1 MVFMCSEYRSV
12 RAPVI
17 LLLCGALLTPACVRG
32 GATGDDRVT
41 VVTGAYPFR
50 YVVERVGAAD
60 VRLVDAVPPGAE
72 PHDVELTPA
81 QVAEIERAD
90 LVVLFSGFQPS
101 LEDAAPPNRVAD
113 ARTLV
118 PGDDPHVWLDPL
130 ALGLL
135 ADAVAERLGVADP
148 AHRDGYAARAAA
160 LEADLDALHAEAE
173 AALRGCARRDLV
185 TSHAA
190 WGRFADRYGLRAT
203 GIAGMDDEAEP
214 APGRLADV
222 AALVRRTGTTTVF
235 AESADDRTA
244 RTVAREAGVS
254 IAVLDPVEVHRN
266 DDYLAVMR
274 RNVSVIATG
283 LGCR

>member
-1 MVFMCSEYRSV
+1 MRL
-12 RAPVI
+12 PVI

-32 GATGDDRVT
+32 GADDDRLT
-41 VVTGAYPFR
+41 VVTGVYPFR
-50 YVVERVGAAD
+50 YVAERVGGAD

-72 PHDVELTPA
+72 PHDAELTPA
-81 QVAEIERAD
+81 QVAEIEQAD
-90 LVVLFSGFQPS
+90 LVVLFYGFQPA
-101 LEDAAPPNRVAD
+101 LDDAAPPNRVAD

-118 PGDDPHVWLDPL
+118 AGDDPHVWLDPP
-130 ALGLL
+130 ALGSL
-135 ADAVAERLGVADP
+135 ADAVAERLGILDP
-148 AHRDGYAARAAA
+148 AHRADYAARAAA
-160 LEADLDALHAEAE
+160 LKADLDALHAEAQ

-185 TSHAA
+185 TTHAA
-190 WGRFADRYGLRAT
+190 WGRFAERYGLRAT

-244 RTVAREAGVS
+244 RTVAREAGVR

-274 RNVSVIATG
+274 RNVSVVASG
-283 LGCR
+283 LGCG